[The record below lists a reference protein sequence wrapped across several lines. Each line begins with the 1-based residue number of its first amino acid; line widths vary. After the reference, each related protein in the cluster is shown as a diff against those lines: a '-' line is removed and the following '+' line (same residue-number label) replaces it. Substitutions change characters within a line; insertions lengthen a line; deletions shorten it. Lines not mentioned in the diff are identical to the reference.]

1 MGRKTGRD
9 AGKCSPEGGKPPRA
23 WAESRHFVLTSGEV
37 NDLCTAFERACDAG
51 GSPLTD
57 QQNYRIRGVFLR
69 MQEGDRFADLWDDAP
84 EGAEYA
90 AGEEPLESLA
100 AVAIETGEGG
110 CDDSS

>member
-1 MGRKTGRD
+1 
-9 AGKCSPEGGKPPRA
+9 
-23 WAESRHFVLTSGEV
+23 
-37 NDLCTAFERACDAG
+37 
-51 GSPLTD
+51 
-57 QQNYRIRGVFLR
+57 